1 MSLGIVF
8 HAISALAYALLGAG
22 HTRRLLRDGNAEQV
36 GQTARMCLLGALA
49 LHGVA
54 LYLSLQKDDQL
65 FIGWA
70 LALSVAVWLGLV
82 VYWIEGFF
90 IRLDGLQLLLIPAGF
105 LTTLLAAL
113 FPQGFVVPHAGN
125 GWLRAHLV
133 ISLAAYGLITVAAM
147 QSMLMALLDRHL
159 HQPVPAQARRGLVA
173 LVLDVQPPLLVQE
186 RLLFRLIGVGFAVL
200 TLAMIAGS
208 VASMELTHHVLP
220 FDHKTVFTL
229 LSWVTFGGLLLG
241 RTLRGWRGRVALRWT
256 VTGFVFLILAYTGSR
271 FVLEVILHRG
281 LT

>member
-90 IRLDGLQLLLIPAGF
+90 IRLDGLQLLLV
-105 LTTLLAAL
+105 LAVAIR
-113 FPQGFVVPHAGN
+113 F
-125 GWLRAHLV
+125 
-133 ISLAAYGLITVAAM
+133 GL
-147 QSMLMALLDRHL
+147 S
-159 HQPVPAQARRGLVA
+159 
-173 LVLDVQPPLLVQE
+173 LVLPPSDP
-186 RLLFRLIGVGFAVL
+186 FSMAVL
-200 TLAMIAGS
+200 G
-208 VASMELTHHVLP
+208 P
-220 FDHKTVFTL
+220 
-229 LSWVTFGGLLLG
+229 GG
-241 RTLRGWRGRVALRWT
+241 V
-256 VTGFVFLILAYTGSR
+256 V
-271 FVLEVILHRG
+271 
-281 LT
+281 